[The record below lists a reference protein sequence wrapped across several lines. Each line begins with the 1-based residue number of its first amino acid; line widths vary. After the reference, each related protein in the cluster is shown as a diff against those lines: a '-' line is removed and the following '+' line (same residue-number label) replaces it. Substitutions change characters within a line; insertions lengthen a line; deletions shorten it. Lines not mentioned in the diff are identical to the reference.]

1 MSIEFL
7 NTYVLLYMLTSSTG
21 DSGIY
26 VNIHDT
32 KPTKCTNLF
41 LIHLN
46 YNITLNPYPANVKNM
61 VSF

>member
-1 MSIEFL
+1 MP
-7 NTYVLLYMLTSSTG
+7 NSSTG

-32 KPTKCTNLF
+32 TPTKCTNLF

-46 YNITLNPYPANVKNM
+46 YNITLNNPTCCGLQWTIITESNQSNKIP
-61 VSF
+61 